1 MNQAEYLNL
10 VTEVNRLRNEVHL
23 FNKEEISEAALD
35 DLKHKITLYEVAN
48 PDKISLNS
56 PNYVVSGG
64 VAKNFVKF
72 THKRRMLSL
81 NDIFN
86 FQELQDWQ
94 TRWQDYYKKSAG
106 ESSQQVKQESEAS
119 SKQDLPSQ
127 SQSEKETSSNSI
139 TSPTNANLQPT
150 YICEPKLDGLAIALH
165 YDNGLLIAAATRG
178 DGYIGELVTEN
189 VRQIKYIP
197 KEIDYKGKLEVRGEV
212 FLSKQDFEKLNLAIS
227 KGEKIGKMGGT
238 GPEAVFANP
247 RNAASGTIRQLNSK
261 IVAERNLSFVAY
273 NAYLG

>member
-1 MNQAEYLNL
+1 MNQVEYLNL

-23 FNKEEISEAALD
+23 FNIEEVSEAALD

-48 PDKISLNS
+48 PDKISPNS

-94 TRWQDYYKKSAG
+94 TRWQDYYKKNA
-106 ESSQQVKQESEAS
+106 EENPQEGNLELDAS
-119 SKQDLPSQ
+119 SKPDLASP
-127 SQSEKETSSNSI
+127 SQSEKEKFLNSI
-139 TSPTNANLQPT
+139 TSPTNVNLQPT
-150 YICEPKLDGLAIALH
+150 YICEPKLDGLAISLH
-165 YDNGLLIAAATRG
+165 YENGLLVAAATRG
-178 DGYIGELVTEN
+178 DSFIGELVTEN

-247 RNAASGTIRQLNSK
+247 RNAASGTIRQLNSEV
-261 IVAERNLSFVAY
+261 VAERNLSFVAY